1 MRHTYITFEVAE
13 NPSRDVIIKHRKNG
27 DVEMIY
33 QMTQEKM
40 DEVMTQNLKKRA
52 K

>member
-1 MRHTYITFEVAE
+1 MRHTLITFEVAE
-13 NPSRDVIIKHRKNG
+13 NPSRDVIIKHHKNG
-27 DVEMIY
+27 GVEMIF
-33 QMTQEKM
+33 QMAQGKM